1 MLSNSI
7 MIQHCSCLQTA
18 FKTYLSQIRKPSGL
32 STFISFTIMI
42 QCYSQSL
49 SSIESSFLFVWRVHQ
64 VFQRRLDG
72 SVDFFRN
79 WADYK
84 NGFGSISG
92 EFWLGLDNI
101 HSLTSDGS
109 NVLRIDMEAYDGET
123 RFAEYDG
130 FSVDDNSTNY
140 ALRLSSYLATS
151 NAGKLNQN
159 YYAHNVRARM

>member
-1 MLSNSI
+1 M
-7 MIQHCSCLQTA
+7 
-18 FKTYLSQIRKPSGL
+18 
-32 STFISFTIMI
+32 
-42 QCYSQSL
+42 
-49 SSIESSFLFVWRVHQ
+49 
-64 VFQRRLDG
+64 DG

-92 EFWLGLDNI
+92 EFWLGNDNI
-101 HSLTSDGS
+101 HALTSDGS
-109 NVLRIDMEAYDGET
+109 NVLRIDMETFDGET

-140 ALRLSSYLATS
+140 ALRLSSYLASS
-151 NAGKLNQN
+151 NAGKLNTN